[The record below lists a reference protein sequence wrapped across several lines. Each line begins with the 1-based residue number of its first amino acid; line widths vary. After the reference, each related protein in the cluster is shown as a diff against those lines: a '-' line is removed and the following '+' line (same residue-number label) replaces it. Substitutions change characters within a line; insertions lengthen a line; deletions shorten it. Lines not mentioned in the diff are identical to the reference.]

1 MPRRV
6 AVPVAHGPA
15 VAPGAALG
23 RRGAGAVPARVLRPL
38 GGNANMHWLVAGAE
52 GVAVLRRY
60 GPWHE
65 AEDIAYELRV
75 LEGVAAR
82 GWRVPLAV
90 GEPWRAGR
98 HWWCLFDYVPGRP
111 RRPRTAATLDAER
124 RDRGRLLADLHAD
137 LAALPDRGQRPG
149 WRRREEVLGAASS
162 PHEPALEALIAE
174 RVVLPEARIM
184 LEYAARA
191 RDRFAAVGAAAR
203 PAQVVHGDLI
213 GGNVLY
219 RAGRLSGVIDFD
231 LTHLDHRVADFVW
244 TWRGRHDAVVHGYA
258 AVSPLDEAEL
268 ALLAP
273 VYWTGV
279 LESVR
284 LRLLWEPAPGGPG
297 RVSLPDAVLALQ
309 RRSPLTGE

>member
-15 VAPGAALG
+15 EAPGAALG
-23 RRGAGAVPARVLRPL
+23 RRGAGAIPARVLRPL
-38 GGNANMHWLVAGAE
+38 GGNANMHWLVAVAE

-82 GWRVPLAV
+82 GWRVPRAL

-98 HWWCLFDYVPGRP
+98 HWWCLFGYVPGRP

-124 RDRGRLLADLHAD
+124 RARGRLLAALHGD
-137 LAALPDRGQRPG
+137 LAALTDLGQRPG
-149 WRRREEVLGAASS
+149 WRRLEEALGAGTSAHG
-162 PHEPALEALIAE
+162 PPLEALIAQ

-184 LEYAARA
+184 LDYAARA
-191 RDRFAAVGAAAR
+191 RDRFAALGAATR
-203 PAQVVHGDLI
+203 PAQLVHGDLI

-219 RAGRLSGVIDFD
+219 RAGHLSGVIDFD

-258 AVSPLDEAEL
+258 AVRPLDETEL

-273 VYWTGV
+273 AYWTGV

-284 LRLLWEPAPGGPG
+284 LRLIWEPAPGGPG